1 MYTCHGRGPSR
12 KRGQSI
18 SPGEQEQM
26 MQPRQREE
34 RRDGEKETNRGILVA
49 AERKT
54 MERCMCNLRM
64 TQCHAATD
72 KYQVQER
79 NSDRYKTSLVN
90 CRMLLGE
97 RLLQHCGR
105 LNTQQC
111 DAFYCR
117 MLQSEAAATLERSKH
132 ATAHR
137 IKPKISPW
145 VFPTSKICLFPT
157 GPCSSPT

>member
-1 MYTCHGRGPSR
+1 M
-12 KRGQSI
+12 
-18 SPGEQEQM
+18 M

-34 RRDGEKETNRGILVA
+34 RRDGEKETNRGILVT

-64 TQCHAATD
+64 IECHVATD

-79 NSDRYKTSLVN
+79 NSDRCKTTGSLVN
-90 CRMLLGE
+90 CRMLLRE

-105 LNTQQC
+105 QNTQQC

-132 ATAHR
+132 ATVHR
-137 IKPKISPW
+137 IKPKISPR
-145 VFPTSKICLFPT
+145 VFPASKICLFPT
-157 GPCSSPT
+157 GPSSSPT